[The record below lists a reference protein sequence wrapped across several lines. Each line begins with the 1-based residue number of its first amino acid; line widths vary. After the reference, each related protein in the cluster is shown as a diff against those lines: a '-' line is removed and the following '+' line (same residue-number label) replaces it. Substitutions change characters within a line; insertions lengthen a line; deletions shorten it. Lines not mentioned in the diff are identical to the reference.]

1 MANSYDDY
9 QKQLASIYE
18 QIQNRGQ
25 FQYDMNADPLYQQ
38 YKDQYVQGGKLAMK
52 DTMGQAAGLTG
63 GYGSTYGQQVGQQAY
78 NSYLQ
83 NLGAQ
88 IPKLYEMA
96 YGMYR
101 DRGDD
106 LLKQYNFL
114 KANPVEAPL
123 PEVLPAGGGSGG
135 GGSGGGGGGDDPQNP
150 GKSSDTSLAK
160 EIEDARKAGANEREI
175 ISALIEKANQTGVTP
190 LSVLEKAGYAPYDW
204 SKYQPKKKP
213 SYGAGGGKPNLMA
226 TK

>member
-18 QIQNRGQ
+18 QIQNRGP

-135 GGSGGGGGGDDPQNP
+135 GGGGGGGGSPYIDYDSINKLGMGPINADTLSKQIELGYVKENRDGNRIYYTKSTPEKDPLRDVTA
-150 GKSSDTSLAK
+150 GSRAFLDKYGESL
-160 EIEDARKAGANEREI
+160 N
-175 ISALIEKANQTGVTP
+175 
-190 LSVLEKAGYAPYDW
+190 
-204 SKYQPKKKP
+204 KKKKR
-213 SYGAGGGKPNLMA
+213 GGGGR
-226 TK
+226 